1 MHSEGILAGEMK
13 HGPLALV
20 DGTMPLLVIATKDN
34 HSVKMESVV
43 QQLRARGGRLVLMLT
58 KGTPEAEQAQEIAQ
72 KDNCK
77 VVWVP
82 GTCDCLQP
90 LINVVP
96 LQLLVRS
103 PRRLRPHAGAAGCA
117 SRPPPRPLS
126 WRASNCVH

>member
-20 DGTMPLLVIATKDN
+20 DGSMPLLVIATKDH

-58 KGTPEAEQAQEIAQ
+58 KGTPEADQAQEIAQ

-82 GTCDCLQP
+82 GTVDCLQP
-90 LINVVP
+90 IVNVVP
-96 LQLLVRS
+96 LQLLARS
-103 PRRLRPHAGAAGCA
+103 AAVAPLRENLHARVCA
-117 SRPPPRPLS
+117 SLCGDLCPCLS
-126 WRASNCVH
+126 C